1 MKNKKFSKLLS
12 VSVCAASLLG
22 ATLPAAGGVMS
33 NATVMAAK
41 RKAKKSSHK
50 TTSHKATTHHA
61 TSHKS
66 APKRSSSRKTTSRKT
81 SAKKKATRKTSRKP
95 IVVKPPKKSKGFVTI
110 TSSGK
115 KYKDKYITAL
125 PKKTAPKVISGSIS
139 TPTTGQVVAQQFAKP
154 KTIKASHN
162 FYAYDENGNP
172 IRDKNGKI
180 VDLAKG
186 QSISAMGYT
195 YINGRPYYA
204 VRNSDFAKAKGS
216 GSNSESGVIY
226 VKPTNFGASS
236 ADTAQTITIT
246 SAKKGKGKA
255 KITNGKKT
263 KKSNVTIGSLT
274 KPKKVKVVFDKDVP
288 KFNGELHLSED
299 EYSKIADASVEKP
312 VNNQINIGGDT
323 DFDPDEDI
331 DDTNQNAAE
340 DNADSVQDQV
350 DRNQDEKDQ
359 ENGKY
364 HIKDDTPI
372 YAKDD
377 NGNMEKVTP
386 DDDDAE
392 DEVPDEIDNDND
404 GLNDPAARL
413 RYNAHKLEQTL
424 DKDTTATKTVQD
436 DGTVSYYLPDKFN
449 DYAAGT
455 TIMIDTDG
463 NVTQKV
469 QTPKLKAKF
478 PKVSRTDIGYR
489 NGLEFKLVNT
499 SGGNEYNGPESK
511 ATSDSVLDIYDL
523 SKSSTKPI
531 IHKENKDG
539 NNFSEDDAIK
549 LIDSYKKKNDIS
561 KEAKQKAEDAKKD
574 ASKDAVQ
581 EAKKDN
587 AKVAMTAGNPTSLK
601 LAKLVAAIPKKPVTV
616 TKTNNGITAT
626 TVVKQDGT
634 TTSTQAPAK
643 VAEVKESKAQ
653 PIYEARTPKQAQ
665 MIAQSAADN
674 KFSDHEKLSLTQ
686 GAVNGYNM
694 LKDKAEEAREH
705 YLREGTQGSKVN
717 YIRAERALKR
727 QMEKMAFDFAQGK
740 IYNVNA
746 VFEKS
751 GFANLRIGKKTDETN
766 AFTNKEKLSRS
777 YGALLKINELEDK
790 LLSDPKD
797 SKTYNADKEHLQKFE
812 TQAAFSVARG
822 KMYAL
827 NDIFENAG
835 FGNLLD
841 DKQYVDDNGDLKADD
856 YDLNGKGEAY
866 GVKGTG
872 NVLKKGM
879 AIDSAAPAIDAGKI
893 YIKVTRNGQDMFIP
907 LSAFKNISFH

>member
-1 MKNKKFSKLLS
+1 MKPKKLNKLLS

-22 ATLPAAGGVMS
+22 ASLPAAGNVMA
-33 NATVMAAK
+33 NTTVMAAK
-41 RKAKKSSHK
+41 KKSKKSSHK
-50 TTSHKATTHHA
+50 TASHKATTHRSTA
-61 TSHKS
+61 TRKS
-66 APKRSSSRKTTSRKT
+66 SGSRK
-81 SAKKKATRKTSRKP
+81 APAHKKATPKKTTRKASHPKP
-95 IVVKPPKKSKGFVTI
+95 ITIKPPKKSKGFVTI

-172 IRDKNGKI
+172 IRDKNGNI

-204 VRNSDFAKAKGS
+204 VRNSDFKTAKGS
-216 GSNSESGVIY
+216 GSNSGDGVIY
-226 VKPTNFGASS
+226 VKPTNFGVSS
-236 ADTAQTITIT
+236 AETAQTITIT

-255 KITNGKKT
+255 KISNGKKS
-263 KKSNVTIGSLT
+263 KKTNVTIGSLA
-274 KPKKVKVVFDKDVP
+274 KPDKVKVVFDKDVP
-288 KFNGELHLSED
+288 KFNGKIHLPDD
-299 EYSKIADASVEKP
+299 EYNKIADASVEKP

-331 DDTNQNAAE
+331 DDTNQNAEE
-340 DNADSVQDQV
+340 DNVDNVQDQV
-350 DRNQDEKDQ
+350 DQNKDEKDQ

-364 HIKDDTPI
+364 HMKDDTPI
-372 YAKDD
+372 YVKDD
-377 NGNMEKVTP
+377 TGNMEQVTP
-386 DDDDAE
+386 SDDDAE

-404 GLNDPAARL
+404 GLSDPAALL
-413 RYNAHKLEQTL
+413 RYKAHQLETTL
-424 DKDTTATKTVQD
+424 DKDKTAVKTVQD
-436 DGTVSYYLPDKFN
+436 DGTISYYLPDKFN

-455 TIMIDTDG
+455 TLTIDTDG

-489 NGLEFKLVNT
+489 NGLEFKIVNT
-499 SGGNEYNGPESK
+499 SGGNEYNGPESE
-511 ATSDSVLDIYDL
+511 AASDSVLDIFDL
-523 SKSSTKPI
+523 SKSNTKPI

-549 LIDSYKKKNDIS
+549 LIDEYQKKNDVS
-561 KEAKQKAEDAKKD
+561 KEAKQKAEDAKENAVKD
-574 ASKDAVQ
+574 TVQ
-581 EAKKDN
+581 DAKKDN
-587 AKVAMTAGNPTSLK
+587 ANVVTQKGSTATVKPVEKASVK
-601 LAKLVAAIPKKPVTV
+601 LDKPVTV
-616 TKTNNGITAT
+616 TKTEKGAT
-626 TVVKQDGT
+626 TTTDAKKDGT
-634 TTSTQAPAK
+634 TTTATAPSAIVKAPA
-643 VAEVKESKAQ
+643 VKTQ
-653 PIYEARTPKQAQ
+653 PIYEAKTPKQAQ
-665 MIAQSAADN
+665 EIAQSTTDN

-694 LKDKAEEAREH
+694 LKDKAEAARAH

-727 QMEKMAFDFAQGK
+727 QMEKMAFDFAQGR
-740 IYNVNA
+740 IYNVNTI
-746 VFEKS
+746 FEKS

-766 AFTNKEKLSRS
+766 AFNDKQKLNLS

-797 SKTYNADKEHLQKFE
+797 SKAYSKDKESLQKFE
-812 TQAAFSVARG
+812 TKVAFSVAGG

-872 NVLKKGM
+872 NELKKGM
-879 AIDSAAPAIDAGKI
+879 AIDSATPSIDVGKI